1 MSFFRNLF
9 NRSSSPTD
17 SAGSVREAADL
28 MEEEGAAGID
38 AATVA
43 GLAAAVEESTAAL
56 GSVGDLQALVM
67 ESAATDQAESQ
78 PREPYQDPAGGTS
91 ELSDRQNAEAGGDE
105 GGTSTDATGTSSQ
118 MTEEEIEDA
127 AEEAENSTGP
137 ADSDKGDD
145 DRQGGSI
152 WEGPGGTA
160 PSPLPAGGLN
170 APLEEVSAV
179 NADELVVIANAPES
193 TEITDGTSSTMTQND
208 LGNAVDLRLSGQGE
222 TQPTGGQTPP
232 GGGTPQPP
240 QGMAG
245 DLRLSGQGET
255 QPTGGQTPPGGG
267 TPQPPQGSLVE
278 SETLEPLQVSTS
290 SFVEQDSITVGTLG
304 GAADLDVDD
313 LELGADDLDI
323 SDV

>member
-170 APLEEVSAV
+170 APLEEVS
-179 NADELVVIANAPES
+179 IANAPES

-208 LGNAVDLRLSGQGE
+208 LGNAV
-222 TQPTGGQTPP
+222 
-232 GGGTPQPP
+232 
-240 QGMAG
+240 

-323 SDV
+323 TDV